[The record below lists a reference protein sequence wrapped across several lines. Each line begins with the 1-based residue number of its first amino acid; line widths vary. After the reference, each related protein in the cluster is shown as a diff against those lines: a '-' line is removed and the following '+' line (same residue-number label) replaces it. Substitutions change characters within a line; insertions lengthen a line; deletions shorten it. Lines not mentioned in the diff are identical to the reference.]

1 MVALAALLVWL
12 SSPRS
17 IEEGDAS
24 LRSVAAS
31 VRSEPLP
38 DPLVAAASE
47 PAAPDPSPVAS
58 GPAIEKVE
66 VCGVGWVDAEADGAV
81 DTEAILAS
89 VPMAEASARL
99 LESVRGDGDY
109 GAATALALQ
118 LTRGEGTASKL
129 GVYLACAAG
138 PCDAKTQDRAAAASL
153 FDQIA
158 NLASATSDPRAYS
171 LALQL
176 CVFRRGEGPC
186 AVLNSAQWARLD
198 TDNGEPWLHLL
209 EEASA
214 RGDETAID
222 DALFHIGAAPKLEG
236 RPLAESNV
244 VARHAGSSPTDLF
257 VAEELSK
264 TVGSLRVTSS
274 LRAMASVSKS
284 CSRSALSE
292 PNRKELCEK
301 VATALQDRSDSVM
314 TMGTGSAI
322 GRRLGWGE
330 ERFAGADAIMAAV
343 PDAGRNA
350 APSFNPSPPAA
361 SIQGPLDCRAIS
373 RTLRY
378 VGEVA
383 TLGEREYLR
392 RWIERSGKSDEY
404 LHLGRARH
412 ARIAASEA
420 AEAAQRASAPAR

>member
-24 LRSVAAS
+24 LRSVAGS

-129 GVYLACAAG
+129 GVYLACAAS

-176 CVFRRGEGPC
+176 CVFRRGEGRVPFSIPRSGP
-186 AVLNSAQWARLD
+186 VS
-198 TDNGEPWLHLL
+198 TPTT
-209 EEASA
+209 ASPGCTSSRKRPRA
-214 RGDETAID
+214 ATTAAID
-222 DALFHIGAAPKLEG
+222 DALFHIGAAPNLEG
-236 RPLAESNV
+236 VRSPNRTSWPGTPAPRPPI
-244 VARHAGSSPTDLF
+244 SSLPKSCPRRS
-257 VAEELSK
+257 AA
-264 TVGSLRVTSS
+264 LRVTSS

-284 CSRSALSE
+284 CSRSALLK

-301 VATALQDRSDSVM
+301 VATTLTDRSDSVI

-350 APSFNPSPPAA
+350 APSFNRHPPPRRSRTA
-361 SIQGPLDCRAIS
+361 GCRRSA

-383 TLGEREYLR
+383 TLGEREYLAAR
-392 RWIERSGKSDEY
+392 IERSGESDEY

-420 AEAAQRASAPAR
+420 AEASQRASAPAR